1 MKRRC
6 INCKYGYNPIQS
18 NIRDDFQYC
27 GFGLKDGAVL
37 VGEICPID
45 GKKLQNLRK
54 DENKMYKN
62 RK

>member
-6 INCKYGYNPIQS
+6 INCKYGYNPIPGNS
-18 NIRDDFQYC
+18 CDDFQYC

-45 GKKLQNLRK
+45 GKKLQNK
-54 DENKMYKN
+54 GQE
-62 RK
+62 